1 MASSASEEPLN
12 DSPGQPLSHI
22 LSLVR
27 AGSTTRLA
35 FEQGCLVVD
44 GDYFVPT
51 SITTSSTDA
60 VILNWPDRKE
70 TKKNRGRFCGLPLSP
85 PVGHERELAV
95 PFYNILWARLQNS
108 LLIIDYVHPAKA
120 RIRPKRLVYPLGNVS
135 NEEAEAWVEALL
147 SRAYSRAQ
155 RCKRAKVLVNPHA
168 GPGKALKIWKKEVRP
183 LFVAANMQ
191 LDMTLTTYS
200 GEAVEICRNL
210 DINAYDVVIPCS
222 GDGLPHEV
230 FNGLGKRPDALR
242 ALRTLAVAHIPC
254 GSGNAMSCNL
264 NGSYKPAEAA
274 LAIIKGVRT
283 PLDLMSVTQGGA
295 GKDEETRRTLSFLSQ
310 SVGIIAESDLG
321 TESMRWLGAFRFNVG
336 VAQRMLRGQIY
347 PCTVAAKVEIGDKA
361 GVTAHYRRERE
372 AQMNNNTN
380 VPREG
385 ERPETQDGGAGSP
398 NALDAGEGSSAGEG
412 LPPLKYGTVNDKVP
426 DDWVVLPTE
435 RMGNFYCGNVSL
447 LTDSPMRSRS
457 RSAAK
462 NKLTQSQMAYMAPH
476 SNFFPATN
484 PHDGMMDLV
493 MNDGDI
499 RLSKYL
505 ELMMSIEKESF
516 FEQPLVAYRKITA
529 YRLTPRD
536 QADGYISVDGERI
549 PFEPFQVEIHPAL
562 GTVLSKNGKYEA
574 NGPPGW
580 DAIPQGHLHTD

>member
-1 MASSASEEPLN
+1 MAPSVSEEPLN
-12 DSPGQPLSHI
+12 DSPGQVLSHI

-27 AGSTTRLA
+27 TGSTIRLA
-35 FEQGCLVVD
+35 FKQECLVVD
-44 GDYFVPT
+44 GNYFVPT
-51 SITTSSTDA
+51 SLTTSSTDA
-60 VILNWPDRKE
+60 VVLNRSDPKK
-70 TKKNRGRFCGLPLSP
+70 TKKTRHRFCGLPLSSS
-85 PVGHERELAV
+85 VGHEREFAV
-95 PFYNILWARLQNS
+95 PFYNILWARLHNS
-108 LLIIDYVHPAKA
+108 FLIIDYVHPAKT
-120 RIRPKRLVYPLGNVS
+120 RIRPERLVYPLGNVS

-147 SRAYSRAQ
+147 SRAYGRAQ
-155 RCKRAKVLVNPHA
+155 RRKRAKVLVNPCA
-168 GPGKALKIWKKEVRP
+168 GPGKALKIWEKEVRP

-191 LDMTLTTYS
+191 LDTTFTSYS
-200 GEAVEICRNL
+200 GDAVEICRNL

-222 GDGLPHEV
+222 GDGLAHEV

-274 LAIIKGVRT
+274 LAVIKGVRT

-295 GKDEETRRTLSFLSQ
+295 GKDSETRRTLSFLSQ

-321 TESMRWLGAFRFNVG
+321 TENMRWMGALRFNVG
-336 VAQRMLRGQIY
+336 VVQRMFRGQIY
-347 PCTVAAKVEIGDKA
+347 PCTVAAKVEIADKA
-361 GVTAHYRRERE
+361 GVKAHYRRVRD
-372 AQMNNNTN
+372 AQANSNSN

-385 ERPETQDGGAGSP
+385 ERPEAQESGAGGP
-398 NALDAGEGSSAGEG
+398 NALDAGEG
-412 LPPLKYGTVNDKVP
+412 LPPLRYGTVNDKVP

-435 RMGNFYCGNVSL
+435 RMGNFYCGN
-447 LTDSPMRSRS
+447 
-457 RSAAK
+457 
-462 NKLTQSQMAYMAPH
+462 MAYMAPGT
-476 SNFFPATN
+476 NFFPATN

-493 MNDGDI
+493 TNDGDI

-505 ELMMSIEKESF
+505 ELMTSVEKESF
-516 FEQPLVAYRKITA
+516 FEQPLVSYRKITA

-536 QADGYISVDGERI
+536 QADGYISIDGERI

-580 DAIPQGHLHTD
+580 DAIPQGQHRTD